1 MGVGGGGLKQS
12 QVENLEQNSGIS
24 LEMAGTGLSLM
35 GVRAA
40 ERELSGSGGWES
52 PSG

>member
-1 MGVGGGGLKQS
+1 MGVGGLKQS

-24 LEMAGTGLSLM
+24 LEMAGMGPSLM
-35 GVRAA
+35 GVGAA
-40 ERELSGSGGWES
+40 AQELSGSGGWGS